1 MKKNR
6 GVLPSMLKIVEKL
19 PLYHITLV
27 AFKHHFTCVS
37 NERPYN
43 KKIVKAL
50 YKNVIVLY
58 CHVLYKF
65 LFTKC
70 LSGQI

>member
-1 MKKNR
+1 MQIKVNNGKKDYKWKKKR

-19 PLYHITLV
+19 PLCHITLV

-43 KKIVKAL
+43 KEIVKAL
-50 YKNVIVLY
+50 HKNVIVLY
-58 CHVLYKF
+58 CHVL
-65 LFTKC
+65 
-70 LSGQI
+70 

>member
-1 MKKNR
+1 MVKKIINEKKNR

-19 PLYHITLV
+19 PLCHITLV

-43 KKIVKAL
+43 KEIVKAL
-50 YKNVIVLY
+50 HKNVIALY
-58 CHVLYKF
+58 
-65 LFTKC
+65 
-70 LSGQI
+70 

>member
-1 MKKNR
+1 MVKKIINEKKNR

-19 PLYHITLV
+19 PLCHITLV

-43 KKIVKAL
+43 KEIVKNL
-50 YKNVIVLY
+50 HKNVIVL
-58 CHVLYKF
+58 
-65 LFTKC
+65 
-70 LSGQI
+70 

>member
-1 MKKNR
+1 MVKKIINEKKR

-19 PLYHITLV
+19 PLCHITLV

-43 KKIVKAL
+43 KEIVKAL
-50 YKNVIVLY
+50 HKNVIVLY
-58 CHVLYKF
+58 CHVL
-65 LFTKC
+65 
-70 LSGQI
+70 